1 MGLGARAWLELDEG
15 LPVVTPG
22 SRVDV
27 VDDEEDLRLVG
38 PGVDVVEDFGDAA
51 DMQRSGACP
60 PLLDQLPLEGGDRRL
75 PGLDLAAGQLE
86 QARAVRCSIGS
97 ALHED
102 PTRIEPDEAGCHEQ
116 ARVER
121 HAPGISLSLRTAA
134 QALCCAHPMR
144 LFSSKIPH
152 ITEAV
157 TRALV
162 DPGDIEISDRDEF
175 KRDVESILREYLR
188 KEREITEQAK
198 DLLESRGLPYSDLYK
213 TKRALAEREDFA
225 IGDESVNWIANQL
238 LELFMQSQFVEEI
251 YADDAKL
258 RRSIKEVLRKNMQA
272 DEDLDREVRRHLKHL
287 TEGTDSFEIEYQK
300 QLELIK
306 RKHGL
311 S

>member
-1 MGLGARAWLELDEG
+1 M
-15 LPVVTPG
+15 
-22 SRVDV
+22 
-27 VDDEEDLRLVG
+27 LR
-38 PGVDVVEDFGDAA
+38 
-51 DMQRSGACP
+51 
-60 PLLDQLPLEGGDRRL
+60 
-75 PGLDLAAGQLE
+75 
-86 QARAVRCSIGS
+86 
-97 ALHED
+97 
-102 PTRIEPDEAGCHEQ
+102 PT
-116 ARVER
+116 
-121 HAPGISLSLRTAA
+121 
-134 QALCCAHPMR
+134 PMR

-162 DPGDIEISDRDEF
+162 EPGDIEISDRNEF

-188 KEREITEQAK
+188 KDREITEQAK
-198 DLLESRGLPYSDLYK
+198 DILEARGLPYSDLFK
-213 TKRALAEREDFA
+213 TKRSLAEREDFA
-225 IGDESVNWIANQL
+225 LGDESVNWIANQL

-258 RRSIKEVLRKNMQA
+258 RRTLKDVLRKNMQA